1 MIKRQDWSEKE
12 AGKRMNTENKI
23 ADNMTAGSVK
33 KEIRQALLGDLV
45 LTDNKLVVSGIRMA
59 KFRYGLQ
66 DGIGSVFFLG
76 VMCRRRWYM
85 TKKSRKQIRELAV
98 KAMQDMG
105 RMVGLKSCP
114 DGEAV
119 YCAYLLNNPAIL
131 TFTQGR
137 DGIIEMTA
145 YSGRGISGL
154 IATFRTL
161 NRFQKAMQG
170 VLERMSEAGEQK
182 KLNAL
187 QEQEK
192 KERLDQKQ
200 AKRDRKQ
207 AKERAKQIKRQVGK
221 QQAGIQQVGQKN
233 PPQIQQDSFQIQ
245 RKTGALAQKLTGKL
259 GRKSRPESL
268 SVQERLA
275 AGQAELEE
283 AKLAAE
289 EAAMKLAVAE
299 ARLAAQEAEA
309 KLEALQEKLAA
320 EPEQE
325 KKQMRDK

>member
-1 MIKRQDWSEKE
+1 
-12 AGKRMNTENKI
+12 MNTENQT

-45 LTDNKLVVSGIRMA
+45 LTDSKLVVSGIRMA

-85 TKKSRKQIRELAV
+85 YMTKKSGKQIRELAV

-105 RMVGLKSCP
+105 RMVRLKSCP

-131 TFTQGR
+131 TFTQSR
-137 DGIIEMTA
+137 DGIIEMSA
-145 YSGRGISGL
+145 YSGRGINGL
-154 IATFRTL
+154 VATFRTL

-170 VLERMSEAGEQK
+170 AMERMSEAGEQK
-182 KLNAL
+182 KLNAI

-192 KERLDQKQ
+192 KEKLDQRQ

-207 AKERAKQIKRQVGK
+207 AKERAKQIKRQARK
-221 QQAGIQQVGQKN
+221 QAGQQNSAQV
-233 PPQIQQDSFQIQ
+233 QQTGSQIQ
-245 RKTGALAQKLTGKL
+245 REAGALAQKLTGKF
-259 GRKSRPESL
+259 GRKTRPESL

-325 KKQMRDK
+325 KRG